1 MEASAAGRL
10 DGDEDDGGGGWIHRD
25 SEDEVEEAE
34 DDRRNMTGGFYHGRN
49 RRYSGSYDN
58 LYDESTIV

>member
-1 MEASAAGRL
+1 MEEGPEML
-10 DGDEDDGGGGWIHRD
+10 DGDEDDGGGGWIH
-25 SEDEVEEAE
+25 EDEEEE

>member
-1 MEASAAGRL
+1 MEEGEGSRL
-10 DGDEDDGGGGWIHRD
+10 DGDEDDGGGGWIH
-25 SEDEVEEAE
+25 EDEEEE